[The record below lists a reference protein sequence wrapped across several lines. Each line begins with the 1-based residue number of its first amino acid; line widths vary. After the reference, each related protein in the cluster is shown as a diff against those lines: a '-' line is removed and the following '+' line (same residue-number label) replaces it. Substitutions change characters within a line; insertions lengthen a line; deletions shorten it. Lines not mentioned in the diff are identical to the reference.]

1 MWVAIILWDL
11 LFLKIS
17 VGCVWEIILFVMC
30 LRVILRNNLGEIVRN
45 IFFGLFFEMV
55 FKYIIGGVVFYI
67 YFILV
72 FRGSGFY
79 NVVVIYTFSKKDLW
93 K

>member
-1 MWVAIILWDL
+1 MFFI
-11 LFLKIS
+11 
-17 VGCVWEIILFVMC
+17 
-30 LRVILRNNLGEIVRN
+30 

-72 FRGSGFY
+72 IRGSGFY
-79 NVVVIYTFSKKDLW
+79 NVVVIYTFNKKDLW